1 MSARPRLGL
10 GTAGTIGLAITSA
23 VVMLALLGPALAPHA
38 LDETVSAP
46 ALAREAGLPLGTDE
60 LGRDVLSRGLN
71 GGRDLIALGVLTTV
85 VAYVLGAALGLI
97 AAYRRGPVGSVLMA
111 GADVALVFPAL
122 LALMLIVTGLGTG
135 TGPLVVAVVV
145 LQAPGIARFVR
156 ALALGVLG
164 AGFVEAAQLRG
175 ERTWRILAREVLP
188 SIGGPLLA
196 DAALRFTI
204 AVYLIVAASFLG
216 FGAPPPAADWGLML
230 AENRDIIALNAWAV
244 IAPALVLALLTI
256 GIGLLADG
264 AARRLGG
271 RRA

>member
-1 MSARPRLGL
+1 MSRRSRSGL
-10 GTAGTIGLAITSA
+10 GTAGAIGLAITAA
-23 VVMLALLGPALAPHA
+23 VVLLAILGPALAPHA

-46 ALAREAGLPLGTDE
+46 ALAPEAGLPLGTDE
-60 LGRDVLSRGLN
+60 LGRDVLSRLLH
-71 GGRDLIALGVLTTV
+71 GGRTLIVLGLLTTV
-85 VAYVLGAALGLI
+85 AAYVVGAAIGLV
-97 AAYRRGPVGSVLMA
+97 AAYRRGPVDGFLMG
-111 GADVALVFPAL
+111 GADVALVFPGL

-135 TGPLVVAVVV
+135 TTSLVVAVSL

-164 AGFVEAAQLRG
+164 SGFIEAAELRG
-175 ERTWRILAREVLP
+175 ERTWRILARELLP
-188 SIGGPLLA
+188 NIGGPLLA

-204 AVYLIVAASFLG
+204 AIYLIVAASFLG